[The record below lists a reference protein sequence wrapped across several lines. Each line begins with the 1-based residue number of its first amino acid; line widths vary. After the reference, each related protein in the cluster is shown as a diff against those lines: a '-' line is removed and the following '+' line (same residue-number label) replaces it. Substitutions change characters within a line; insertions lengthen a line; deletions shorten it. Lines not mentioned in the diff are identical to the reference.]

1 MAIEFIAPITAQNL
15 PFVALAERLQS
26 EGICV
31 TESVTPAEARFR
43 WPESQRRENWPEDAE
58 LSIVEN
64 GLLLTIYTG
73 TKRQESQLVENVALI
88 VSELLNKPVNF
99 EEV

>member
-1 MAIEFIAPITAQNL
+1 MAFEFIAPITAQNL

-31 TESVTPAEARFR
+31 TESVTAAEVRFR

-58 LSIVEN
+58 FSVIEN
-64 GLLLTIYTG
+64 GLLLTIHSG
-73 TKRQESQLVENVALI
+73 TQQQRSQLVENVALT
-88 VSELLNKPVNF
+88 VSELLNESVGF
-99 EEV
+99 EAV

>member
-1 MAIEFIAPITAQNL
+1 MAFEFIAPITARNL

-31 TESVTPAEARFR
+31 IESVTPAEALFR

-58 LSIVEN
+58 LSIIEN
-64 GLLLTIYTG
+64 GLLLTIHSG
-73 TKRQESQLVENVALI
+73 TQQQRSQLVESVSIIA
-88 VSELLNKPVNF
+88 SELLDQPVDF
-99 EEV
+99 EEA